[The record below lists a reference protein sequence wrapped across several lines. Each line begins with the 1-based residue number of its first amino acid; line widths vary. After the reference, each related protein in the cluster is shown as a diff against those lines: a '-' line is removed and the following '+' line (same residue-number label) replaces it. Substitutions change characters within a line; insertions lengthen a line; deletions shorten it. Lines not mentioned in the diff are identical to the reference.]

1 MRNFLEIDETPPAL
15 DRSFKTVTKLRR
27 ELPTDIQM
35 ESIPHNQ
42 LPSLAEEIHAKTPE
56 AAQNTDLN
64 IQEFLEINKA
74 LQSIMGELVNNES
87 NLTEINEGIKKD
99 SKKLKQAEDDPTYS
113 EEQRQLYKDSLDDL
127 NTEKQ
132 AKLEILSQNR
142 KDASCKNKTN
152 D

>member
-56 AAQNTDLN
+56 AAQNTDLD

-99 SKKLKQAEDDPTYS
+99 SKS
-113 EEQRQLYKDSLDDL
+113 
-127 NTEKQ
+127 
-132 AKLEILSQNR
+132 
-142 KDASCKNKTN
+142 
-152 D
+152 